1 MKRGTFIKNTS
12 MTALGISAF
21 GIMDSKSKPLMS
33 TNNLKI
39 NEQRI
44 LNRILQLTKFG
55 TDEIGH
61 G

>member
-1 MKRGTFIKNTS
+1 